1 MGMRRKKRFFAKIFS
16 VSVILCMFIFGGV
29 FFKEYLGDPEET
41 SIILY
46 AQDMEGEPFL
56 PSDIEISESGEESLP
71 AEEAIEEGMTSELP
85 TEESEEEGMTS
96 ETPTEEQAMEEEE
109 TKPEDSMNPEESE
122 SIKQDFFEDTLFIG
136 DSRTVGIMQYGG
148 IRGATFY
155 ASSGM
160 SVFLLEKKT
169 VYIPE
174 EGRMV
179 LSEVLERKQYKKIFL
194 MLGINE
200 LGYPFESIEK
210 KYGEVVEQ
218 LKASQGEAV
227 IYLCANL
234 HVTKEQSEKDSIY
247 NNENVNRV
255 NQMIAGLADNERT
268 FYVDV
273 NGLFDDEEGNLSMEY
288 ACDGFHVWGR
298 FYTNWADWLQE
309 NAG

>member
-1 MGMRRKKRFFAKIFS
+1 MRRKKRFFAKIFS

-29 FFKEYLGDPEET
+29 FFKEYLGDPEEN

-46 AQDMEGEPFL
+46 AQAMEGEPSL

-96 ETPTEEQAMEEEE
+96 ETPTEEPAVEEEE

-148 IRGATFY
+148 IQGATFY

-288 ACDGFHVWGR
+288 ASDGFHVWGR
-298 FYTNWADWLQE
+298 FYTNWADWLQK
-309 NAG
+309 NVG

>member
-1 MGMRRKKRFFAKIFS
+1 MRRKKRFFRKLFS
-16 VSVILCMFIFGGV
+16 LSVILCMIILLGV
-29 FFKEYLGDPEET
+29 FFKDRLGAQENNP
-41 SIILY
+41 IILY
-46 AQDMEGEPFL
+46 AQDVEGELFL
-56 PSDIEISESGEESLP
+56 PSDIEITESEEKSQP
-71 AEEAIEEGMTSELP
+71 AEETTEEEKTMESSTEESSGEGMTTEMP
-85 TEESEEEGMTS
+85 TEET
-96 ETPTEEQAMEEEE
+96 AVEEEE
-109 TKPEDSMNPEESE
+109 TKPGDDRNPVESE
-122 SIKQDFFEDTLFIG
+122 PVDRDFFEDTLFIG

-160 SVFLLEKKT
+160 SVFLLEKKA

-268 FYVDV
+268 FYVDA

-288 ACDGFHVWGR
+288 ASDGFHVWGR

>member
-1 MGMRRKKRFFAKIFS
+1 
-16 VSVILCMFIFGGV
+16 
-29 FFKEYLGDPEET
+29 
-41 SIILY
+41 
-46 AQDMEGEPFL
+46 
-56 PSDIEISESGEESLP
+56 
-71 AEEAIEEGMTSELP
+71 
-85 TEESEEEGMTS
+85 
-96 ETPTEEQAMEEEE
+96 
-109 TKPEDSMNPEESE
+109 
-122 SIKQDFFEDTLFIG
+122 
-136 DSRTVGIMQYGG
+136 
-148 IRGATFY
+148 
-155 ASSGM
+155 
-160 SVFLLEKKT
+160 
-169 VYIPE
+169 
-174 EGRMV
+174 MV

-288 ACDGFHVWGR
+288 ASDGFHVWGR
-298 FYTNWADWLQE
+298 FYTNWADWLQK
-309 NAG
+309 NVG

>member
-1 MGMRRKKRFFAKIFS
+1 
-16 VSVILCMFIFGGV
+16 
-29 FFKEYLGDPEET
+29 
-41 SIILY
+41 
-46 AQDMEGEPFL
+46 
-56 PSDIEISESGEESLP
+56 
-71 AEEAIEEGMTSELP
+71 
-85 TEESEEEGMTS
+85 
-96 ETPTEEQAMEEEE
+96 
-109 TKPEDSMNPEESE
+109 MNPEESE

-148 IRGATFY
+148 IQGATFY

-247 NNENVNRV
+247 NNKNVNAFNAELQKMTQEKDVIYLDVAERFRDEDG
-255 NQMIAGLADNERT
+255 ALFADASTDGIHLT
-268 FYVDV
+268 FAYCR
-273 NGLFDDEEGNLSMEY
+273 E
-288 ACDGFHVWGR
+288 
-298 FYTNWADWLQE
+298 WLKYLEDHQ
-309 NAG
+309 